1 MANRYQHIKDKAI
14 ALRTEQ
20 NMTLDEITECLS
32 VPRTTV
38 YYWIKDIPIP
48 TTQKQTAAQQ
58 RRADNH
64 RERHAQKRKAAYD
77 AGMAEAPEL
86 FTDPLF
92 RDFVVMYICEG
103 FKRDRNKVSFV
114 NSDPAL
120 IRLAHHWM
128 VKFSRQ
134 KISYRFQYHVDQ
146 DPEEIKRYWAQIV
159 NIDPEQIKF
168 QRKSNSGKLA
178 GRKWRSVHGLLT
190 METGDTYFRAKLQ
203 AWMDFVKMQW

>member
-14 ALRTEQ
+14 ELRVERK
-20 NMTLDEITECLS
+20 MTLDEITECLS

-48 TTQKQTAAQQ
+48 TTKKQTAAQQ
-58 RRADNH
+58 RRADDH
-64 RERHAQKRKAAYD
+64 RERHVQKRQVAYD

-92 RDFVVMYICEG
+92 RDFVVAYLCEG
-103 FKRDRNKVSFV
+103 AKRDRNTVSFV
-114 NSDPAL
+114 NSDAGL

-128 VKFSRQ
+128 EKFSDN
-134 KISYRFQYHVDQ
+134 KISYRFQYHKDQ
-146 DPEEIKRYWAQIV
+146 NPEEVKQYWAEILK
-159 NIDPEQIKF
+159 IETELIKF
-168 QRKSNSGKLA
+168 QRKSNSGNLA
-178 GRKWRSVHGLLT
+178 RRKWRSVHGLLT
-190 METGDTYFRAKLQ
+190 METSDTYFRAKLQ